1 MAHVGFIR
9 DNLDI
14 KFLILYVAARVE
26 SPLPFHDMQA
36 LCMCDEGVD
45 YFAFSECMKDL
56 VKTQHLTCSAEELYA
71 ITEKGRKNSAICES
85 SLPRSVCLRADE
97 GIESI
102 NRRLRREKQ
111 VKSQVSPRE
120 GGGFNVRLTMCDDA
134 LAPLFD
140 LSVMVP
146 REESAH
152 DLARR
157 FSKDPQAVYDTVLNV
172 LFPEIK

>member
-9 DNLDI
+9 DKLDI

-45 YFAFSECMKDL
+45 YFSFSECMKDL
-56 VKTQHLTCSAEELYA
+56 VRTEHLTCSAEEFYA
-71 ITEKGRKNSAICES
+71 ITDKGRKNSAICES
-85 SLPRSVCLRADE
+85 SLPPSVCLRADE

-111 VKSQVSPRE
+111 IRSTVSPRE
-120 GGGFNVRLTMCDDA
+120 GGGFTVHLTMCDDS
-134 LAPLFD
+134 LSPLFD
-140 LSVMVP
+140 LSLMAP

-152 DLARR
+152 ELAER
-157 FSKDPQAVYDTVLNV
+157 FQKDPQEVYEEVLRV
-172 LFPEIK
+172 VFPQ

>member
-9 DNLDI
+9 DKLDI

-56 VKTQHLTCSAEELYA
+56 VETEHLSLSADSLYT
-71 ITEKGRKNSAICES
+71 ITDKGRKNSAICES
-85 SLPRSVCLRADE
+85 SLPPSVCLRADE

-102 NRRLRREKQ
+102 NRRLHREKC
-111 VKSQVSPRE
+111 VRSDVSPRE
-120 GGGFNVRLTMCDDA
+120 GGGSTVHLALFDDA

-140 LSVMVP
+140 LSLMVP
-146 REESAH
+146 REGSAK
-152 DLARR
+152 DLAKR
-157 FSKDPQAVYDTVLNV
+157 FEKDPQAVYDAVLGV
-172 LFPEIK
+172 LFPE